1 MTTILES
8 YRIKPSKCINNI
20 KKYKL
25 EGLDKNNYFYTTIYF
40 GYSNNYFPSEINS
53 HEKILEKIKKNL
65 SILQNDFPMISGNIE
80 YNYEENIAQIIYDGS
95 GIVLIEAEN
104 NNININDLSILKDN
118 YEISS
123 SKNISNLF
131 TPDLKYLKNKYHVQ
145 HFPFIVQITKLK
157 CNSIILTLTNSHMI
171 MDGYSYELLQ
181 KAWKSISKGLDIIK
195 PDEKKIDY
203 DNIKNKCLKPEGW
216 IEISKHFLFKE
227 LSEESQPT
235 PSYRFHFSKYKINK
249 FKDELNNLIKED
261 NKTKYVT
268 SDEIICSVIWKTITR
283 HRKLDKNTNTTFI
296 RPTNIRNILKP
307 IISDNSLGNLA
318 IMHGITLS
326 SDEILSIDILQII
339 KEIQLQKELYNKD
352 KILQNLK
359 YFTELPFDKSLV
371 LDFVGMAQNNILIN
385 SWSKFTSLSS
395 FDIGFGN
402 NVFVSLPPLMDG
414 AVIIF
419 PSCFNQTEGFVA
431 HVYLQ
436 ENLLQELKNDV
447 ELLKYLC

>member
-80 YNYEENIAQIIYDGS
+80 YNYEENVAQIIYNES
-95 GIVLIEAEN
+95 GVVLIEAEN

-123 SKNISNLF
+123 SKTISNLF
-131 TPDLKYLKNKYHVQ
+131 SPDLKYLKNKYHVQ

-216 IEISKHFLFKE
+216 IEIPKHFLFKE
-227 LSEESQPT
+227 PSEESQNT
-235 PSYRFHFSKYKINK
+235 PSYRFHFSKCKINK
-249 FKDELNNLIKED
+249 FKEELNNLIKVND
-261 NKTKYVT
+261 KTK
-268 SDEIICSVIWKTITR
+268 
-283 HRKLDKNTNTTFI
+283 
-296 RPTNIRNILKP
+296 
-307 IISDNSLGNLA
+307 
-318 IMHGITLS
+318 
-326 SDEILSIDILQII
+326 
-339 KEIQLQKELYNKD
+339 
-352 KILQNLK
+352 
-359 YFTELPFDKSLV
+359 
-371 LDFVGMAQNNILIN
+371 
-385 SWSKFTSLSS
+385 
-395 FDIGFGN
+395 
-402 NVFVSLPPLMDG
+402 
-414 AVIIF
+414 
-419 PSCFNQTEGFVA
+419 
-431 HVYLQ
+431 
-436 ENLLQELKNDV
+436 
-447 ELLKYLC
+447 